1 MSEQKYYVFQKS
13 VDGKKIVSQLVRY
26 KLMNEGAKFVSV
38 SRNKSGRYENSFSEF
53 TKSEL
58 GKIMGGVLYRTFA
71 HQFDPQLA
79 EELYK
84 LGYRTTQTTEEWIEA
99 RYEFDNIW
107 EWINP
112 LIELVPVEDNE

>member
-13 VDGKKIVSQLVRY
+13 LDGKKIVSQLVRY
-26 KLMNEGAKFVSV
+26 KLMSVDAKFVSV

-53 TKSEL
+53 TKIEL
-58 GKIMGGVLYRTFA
+58 GKIMDGVLYRTFV

-84 LGYRTTQTTEEWIEA
+84 LSYRTTQTTEEWIEA

-107 EWINP
+107 EWTNP
-112 LIELVPVEDNE
+112 LIELVPVEDDE